1 MSIKIYELAPAAWD
15 VGSFLENLK
24 SKGEEWGGLALM
36 FFGVVLLLA
45 FAFKLGTKLLA
56 NQQNQGQ
63 QASWMT
69 IGLLLLFGGALTTGG
84 WNLISEVGSG
94 GQQTVEDLG
103 TGTVVVQS
111 VDDTRS
117 VLPQAIDWT

>member
-1 MSIKIYELAPAAWD
+1 MTTIYSLAPAAWD

-24 SKGEEWGGLALM
+24 SKAEEWGGAALM
-36 FFGVVLLLA
+36 VFGVFLLLA
-45 FAFKLGTKLLA
+45 FAIKLGMKLLA

-84 WNLISEVGSG
+84 WSLVSEVGSG

-103 TGTVVVQS
+103 TGTVVVRT
-111 VDDTRS
+111 VD
-117 VLPQAIDWT
+117 LPGIQAIDWT